1 MKNLCLA
8 LIALAVAA
16 PSITVANAEDAA
28 IVWTLKGAKFDP
40 SPLIVEAKGN
50 FTIKFVNT
58 NDTTGELECKG
69 LKIEK
74 AVVAGGTIVVRVLN
88 PKPGTYDCVDEPH
101 EDVAKAQII
110 IK

>member
-1 MKNLCLA
+1 MKHALLTILTLA
-8 LIALAVAA
+8 ATTALAA
-16 PSITVANAEDAA
+16 PSFADDAA
-28 IVWTLKGAKFDP
+28 IVWTLKGATFDP
-40 SPLIVEAKGN
+40 SPLVIETKGD
-50 FTIKFVNT
+50 FTLKFINT
-58 NDTTGELECKG
+58 NPAPAELECKG

-74 AVVAGGTIVVRVLN
+74 PVVAGGTIVVRVLN